1 MVDSKNPTKVDKH
14 VSKRLSDRR
23 LELGLTQEALAGRLG
38 ISSQQFQKYE
48 NGRNRISAGRL
59 FQLAVALDTTIP
71 YFYEGLQSVSRA
83 LLRGVSEEDAD
94 FEGPDDVEATELVM
108 TFRSIPDAAARR
120 AILALARKSAEG
132 AGSAGAKPRRKRN

>member
-1 MVDSKNPTKVDKH
+1 MESKNPTRVDRY

-23 LELGLTQEALAGRLG
+23 IELGVTQESLADRLG

-48 NGRNRISAGRL
+48 NGKNRISAGRL
-59 FQLAVALDTTIP
+59 FQLAIALDTTIP
-71 YFYEGLQSVSRA
+71 YFFEGLQSVSRA
-83 LLRGVSEEDAD
+83 LHRGVSEEGAD

-120 AILALARKSAEG
+120 AVMALARKAAEG
-132 AGSAGAKPRRKRN
+132 AEAPGPKARRKRT